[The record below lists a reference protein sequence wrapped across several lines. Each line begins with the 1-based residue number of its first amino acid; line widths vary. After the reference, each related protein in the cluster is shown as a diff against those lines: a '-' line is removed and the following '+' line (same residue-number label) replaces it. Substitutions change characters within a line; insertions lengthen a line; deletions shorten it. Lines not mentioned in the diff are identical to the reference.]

1 MHLDLADDVSC
12 RCGHEPSAHRHHRG
26 GTDCALCLD
35 CPRFRRA
42 RGGPSGLALSS
53 LNLIAAALNQ
63 AGAWLRDVVASLR
76 GARPQP

>member
-35 CPRFRRA
+35 CPRFRPA
-42 RGGPSGLALSS
+42 EGGLKGLALTS
-53 LNLIAAALNQ
+53 LNLIVTVRNT
-63 AGAWLRDVVASLR
+63 AGAWLRDVVARMR
-76 GARPQP
+76 GVRPQP